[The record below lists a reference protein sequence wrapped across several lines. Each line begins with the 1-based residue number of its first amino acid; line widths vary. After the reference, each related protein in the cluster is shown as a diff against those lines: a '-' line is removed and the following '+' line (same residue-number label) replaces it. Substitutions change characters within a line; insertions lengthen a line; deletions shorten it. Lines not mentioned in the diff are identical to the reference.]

1 MKVGKFTKKCHIHSE
16 DGTIIGSIRMT
27 TALLDYFISL
37 SSILD
42 PDVSVNYSPD
52 SMEYLL
58 DLDFDIQQVA
68 FIILSNNIVKLTNIG
83 IIYVDT
89 AASTADAQSQ
99 LFTLLTNYRNGLI
112 PELEHILVSHDGEPY
127 RTFKDDIISEEGLV
141 IKCKSNDVIIS
152 KETAAALMIEDD
164 RLSVPATKQNIQFAF
179 VKFVTDVKNFLENNG
194 IVQNEIYDRFNYRV
208 SIAMNTGLHHY
219 ETLLMSKDFFSK
231 VNKIKQLL
239 KPGSEFVITAKP
251 EDFIIV
257 TYDPVKGYTPF
268 YGQLNNV
275 LSCEQP
281 SDKTFKMTVSRPTIN
296 TWSTVVH
303 FITSDNVEKIAGRV
317 SLDKAVEYSDSYSKF
332 IKFMC
337 NYINNGT
344 LTMNISAYIGDRRSK
359 IIEYSQ
365 TSENIICLTECG
377 NKLIIPKQIQ
387 KNQPGFIC
395 ENNVVTVNTSDGSK
409 VRVCFS
415 VTECNLKHFI
425 KKYIN

>member
-16 DGTIIGSIRMT
+16 DGSIIGSIRMT
-27 TALLDYFISL
+27 TALLDYFVSL
-37 SSILD
+37 SSVLD
-42 PDVSVNYSPD
+42 SDVSVNYSPD
-52 SMEYLL
+52 TLEYML
-58 DLDFDIQQVA
+58 DLDFDIPQVT
-68 FIILSNNIVKLTNIG
+68 FIISANNVVKLANIG
-83 IIYVDT
+83 IIYVNT

-127 RTFKDDIISEEGLV
+127 RTFNDDIITEEGLI

-164 RLSVPATKQNIQFAF
+164 RLSVPATKQNIQFTF
-179 VKFVTDVKNFLENNG
+179 VKFIVDTKNFLENNG
-194 IVQNEIYDRFNYRV
+194 IVQNEIYDQFNYRV

-219 ETLLMSKDFFSK
+219 ETLLMSKDFFNK

-239 KPGSEFVITAKP
+239 KPGSEFIITAKP

-257 TYDPVKGYTPF
+257 TYNPVKGYIPF
-268 YGQLNNV
+268 YGRSDDT
-275 LSCEQP
+275 LSGPQ
-281 SDKTFKMTVSRPTIN
+281 SDEKTFKMTVSRPTIN

-303 FITSDNVEKIAGRV
+303 FSTSDNIEKIAGRV

-332 IKFMC
+332 IEFIC

-344 LTMNISAYIGDRRSK
+344 LTRNISAYIGDRRSK
-359 IIEYSQ
+359 LVEYSQ

-377 NKLIIPKQIQ
+377 NKLIIPKQVQ

-395 ENNVVTVNTSDGSK
+395 ENNVVIVNAADGSK
-409 VRVCFS
+409 IRICFS
-415 VTECNLKHFI
+415 TIECNLKRFI

>member
-1 MKVGKFTKKCHIHSE
+1 MKIGKFTKKCHIYSE
-16 DGTIIGSIRMT
+16 EGIIIGSIRMT

-37 SSILD
+37 SSVLD
-42 PDVSVNYSPD
+42 SDVSVNYFPD
-52 SMEYLL
+52 STEYLL
-58 DLDFDIQQVA
+58 DLDFDIHQVT
-68 FIILSNNIVKLTNIG
+68 FIITTNNIIKITNIG
-83 IIYVDT
+83 TFYANT
-89 AASTADAQSQ
+89 AASTTDAQSQ
-99 LFTLLTNYRNGLI
+99 LFTLLTDYQNNKI

-141 IKCKSNDVIIS
+141 IKCRNNDVTIS
-152 KETAAALMIEDD
+152 RETAAALMIEDD
-164 RLSVPATKQNIQFAF
+164 RLSVPATRQNIQFAF
-179 VKFVTDVKNFLENNG
+179 IKFVSDVKSFLESNG

-219 ETLLMSKDFFSK
+219 ETLLMSKEFFNK

-268 YGQLNNV
+268 YDQLDET
-275 LSCEQP
+275 LFYSQP
-281 SDKTFKMTVSRPTIN
+281 VDKTFKMTVARSSTN
-296 TWSTVVH
+296 TWSTIVH
-303 FITSDNVEKIAGRV
+303 FTTSDNTEKIAGRV
-317 SLDKAVEYSDSYSKF
+317 SLDKVVEYSDSYSKF
-332 IKFMC
+332 IEFVC

-344 LTMNISAYIGDRRSK
+344 LTKNISAYVGDRRSK

-365 TSENIICLTECG
+365 TNDNIICLTESG
-377 NKLIIPKQIQ
+377 NKFIIPRKVY
-387 KNQPGFIC
+387 KGGSKFIC
-395 ENNVVTVNTSDGSK
+395 ENDVVTVTASDGSK
-409 VRVCFS
+409 VRICFS